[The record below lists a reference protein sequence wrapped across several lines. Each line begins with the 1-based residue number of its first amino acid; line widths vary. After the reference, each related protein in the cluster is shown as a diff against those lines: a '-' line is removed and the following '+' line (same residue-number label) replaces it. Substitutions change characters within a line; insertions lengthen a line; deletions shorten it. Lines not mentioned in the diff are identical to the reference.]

1 MTAPTLLGARR
12 LRALLDAHG
21 VRLKKHLGQNFVVD
35 PNTIRKVVALA
46 AVRPGDRVLEI
57 GAGAGSLTLGLAGA
71 GAHVVALEV
80 DERLLP
86 VLRDV
91 VGGRDDVEVV
101 HGDART
107 ADLGAFGARRV
118 VANLP
123 YNAAATIVLRVLEEA
138 PGIDDLTVMTQLE
151 VGERLVARPGEDAY
165 GQTSVFVRY
174 WADAA
179 LGGRVSRRAF
189 FPVPGVDSV
198 LVRIVRR
205 RSHAPVARELLFEVV
220 RAAFAQRRKTL
231 RNALAGLAG
240 GVDAA
245 AAAAARAGVD
255 PAARAED
262 LDLDAFVALAGAL
275 S

>member
-1 MTAPTLLGARR
+1 MTAPPLLGARR

-21 VRLKKHLGQNFVVD
+21 VTLRKQLGQNFVVD
-35 PNTIRKVVALA
+35 PNTIRKVVAA
-46 AVRPGDRVLEI
+46 AAIRPGDRVLEI
-57 GAGAGSLTLGLAGA
+57 GAGAGSLTLGLATA
-71 GAHVVALEV
+71 GARVVALEV
-80 DERLLP
+80 DARLLP

-91 VGGRDDVEVV
+91 VGGRGDVEIV
-101 HGDART
+101 HADART
-107 ADLGAFGARRV
+107 ADLDAFGARRV

-123 YNAAATIVLRVLEEA
+123 YNAAATIVLRVLEAA

-151 VGERLVARPGEDAY
+151 VGERLVARPGDDAY
-165 GQTSVFVRY
+165 GQTSVFVTY
-174 WADAA
+174 WADAT

-205 RSHAPVARELLFEVV
+205 RSHVPIDRALLFDVV
-220 RAAFAQRRKTL
+220 RAAFSQRRKTL
-231 RNALAGLAG
+231 RNSLAARAG

-245 AAAAARAGVD
+245 AAAALRAGVD

-262 LDLDAFVALAGAL
+262 LGLESFVALARAL